1 MGRNPLLLEQI
12 LARSPVNK
20 KIFFFFKIFIDL
32 RVCYRASCTSGRTNI
47 NM

>member
-1 MGRNPLLLEQI
+1 MYPAGVAAKILE
-12 LARSPVNK
+12 RSGVNK

-32 RVCYRASCTSGRTNI
+32 RVFYRAICTSGRANI